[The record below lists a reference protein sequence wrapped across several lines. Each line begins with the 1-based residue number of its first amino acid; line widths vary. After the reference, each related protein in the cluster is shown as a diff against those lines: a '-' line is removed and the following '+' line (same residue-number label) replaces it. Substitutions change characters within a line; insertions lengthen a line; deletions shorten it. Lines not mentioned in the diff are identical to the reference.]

1 MGFLRFAKEP
11 TGEYFI
17 LGHNDEELYV
27 VGELLLDDAV
37 RQIVKDIANTDESK
51 TAKSGRFQFKT
62 HPYHLIN
69 IKFQAK
75 GPTGEDDRLLE
86 IDIDSLMLEDIIDE
100 WDFFMLTEPTE
111 LVLTRRHD
119 TDVIELSSEQFEE

>member
-11 TGEYFI
+11 TGDYFI

-27 VGELLLDDAV
+27 VGELLLDNEA
-37 RQIVKDIANTDESK
+37 RTIAKKISNTDESQ

-62 HPYHLIN
+62 HPYHLID
-69 IKFQAK
+69 IKFLSK
-75 GPTGEDDRLLE
+75 GPTKDEDHILE

-100 WDFFMLTEPTE
+100 WDFFMLSKPTE
-111 LVLTRRHD
+111 LVLTRRND
-119 TDVIELSSEQFEE
+119 TDVIELSAELFEE